1 MADGAALIA
10 RSCTDRAVAYAD
22 LVVSGELPSCRK
34 VMQACQRFLD
44 DLERQC
50 TPDFPYVFDPE
61 AAEHMAAFIEAMP
74 HIKGRWAAR
83 RELVQLDDW
92 QCFLIANIAG
102 WVHVS
107 TGMRRFKTAYV
118 EVPRKQGKSTL
129 LSAMG
134 LYFLIVDGEP
144 GAEVYS
150 AASSSDQARIVFESA
165 RNMILRAEVEGKPA
179 VEALGLTVEQHR
191 IKTPDEAAVFRPVA
205 AQTKS
210 QDGKNPHC
218 AIVDEL
224 HEHQNRDVWDS
235 MDSALGAREQPLL
248 IAITTAGSNTAGVC
262 YEQRTYLTRILNR
275 TQVDEEYF
283 GLIYEADEGD
293 DPGDP
298 LTWAKANPGLGRAKS
313 LEYMQRQW
321 TKASASP
328 VAMGE
333 FLRKHLDIWTSVGAS
348 ALDLTKWR
356 AAFDPDLKISD
367 FAGEPCFVGV
377 DLATRQD
384 FADVVVVFLRGRK
397 LFAFARHF
405 LNRAVIEAP
414 GNEQLL
420 AWANEGRIL
429 TTPEAGELDLN
440 MVQAYVLSLIGVASD
455 EFDFPLLN
463 LNVQQVIYD
472 PQFAHQMVATF
483 EAKGLTCVELQ
494 TKAKNMNEPF
504 NRLISAV
511 DDGRLVTDGDPVLEW
526 MAGNVLQKRVLGG
539 DYIFPTR
546 ANPEDKIDGVVA
558 LINALWAI
566 EYPDEEEAVVSPWD
580 DPEFSLVAP

>member
-1 MADGAALIA
+1 MADGSLVLGTP
-10 RSCTDRAVAYAD
+10 CTDRAVAYAD
-22 LVVSGELPSCRK
+22 AVVSGELAACKK
-34 VMQACQRFLD
+34 VILACKRFLA
-44 DLERQC
+44 DLDRQC
-50 TPDFPYVFDPE
+50 SPDFPYVFDPY
-61 AAEHMAAFIEAMP
+61 AVEHMAGFIEAMP
-74 HIKGRWAAR
+74 HIKGRWAAKN
-83 RELVQLDDW
+83 ETVTLDDW
-92 QCFLIANIAG
+92 QCLLVANIAG
-102 WVHVS
+102 WVHVE
-107 TGMRRFKTAYV
+107 TGLRRFKTAYI

-129 LSAMG
+129 LSAIG
-134 LYFLIVDGEP
+134 LYFLTVDGEP

-150 AASSSDQARIVFESA
+150 AASSSDQARIVFDSA
-165 RNMILRAEVEGKPA
+165 RNMISKAMIDGKPA
-179 VEALGLTVEQHR
+179 PEVLGLVIEQHR
-191 IKTPDEAAVFRPVA
+191 IKTADPAAVFRPVA

-248 IAITTAGSNTAGVC
+248 IAITTAGTNTAGVC
-262 YEQRTYLTRILNR
+262 YEQRTYLSRILNGS
-275 TQVDEEYF
+275 QVDEEYF

-293 DPGDP
+293 EPGDP
-298 LTWAKANPGLGRAKS
+298 LTWKKANPGLGKAKS
-313 LEYMQRQW
+313 IEYMQRQW

-356 AAFDPDLKISD
+356 SAADPDQSIRD
-367 FAGEPCFVGV
+367 FDGEPCFVGV

-384 FADVVVVFLRGRK
+384 FASVVIVFLRGRK
-397 LFAFARHF
+397 LHVFGKHF
-405 LNRAVIEAP
+405 LNRAVIDAP

-420 AWANEGRIL
+420 AWANQGLIL
-429 TTPEAGELDLN
+429 TSPEAGELDLN
-440 MVQAYVLSLIGVASD
+440 MVQAYVLSLIGISSD
-455 EFDFPLLN
+455 EFGFVSQN

-472 PQFAHQMVATF
+472 PQFAHQMVATW
-483 EAKGLTCVELQ
+483 EGKGLTCVELQ

-511 DDGRLVTDGDPVLEW
+511 DDGRLITDGDPVLEW
-526 MAGNVLQKRVLGG
+526 MAGNVLQKKVPGG
-539 DYIFPTR
+539 DYIYPTR
-546 ANPEDKIDGVVA
+546 ANPEEKIDGIVA

-566 EYPDEEEAVVSPWD
+566 EYPDDSDDGPSVYEERG
-580 DPEFSLVAP
+580 LLIM